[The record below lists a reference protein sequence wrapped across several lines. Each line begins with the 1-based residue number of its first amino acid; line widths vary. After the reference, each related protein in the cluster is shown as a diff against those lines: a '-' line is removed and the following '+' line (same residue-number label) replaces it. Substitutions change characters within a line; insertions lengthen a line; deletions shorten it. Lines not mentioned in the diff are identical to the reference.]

1 MIHNANII
9 NILQFTMMH
18 YCSLESQPVDGQ
30 CKSHTKKHLEFEN
43 NTVDHTTFLVWPAC
57 WPRQQYMCALC
68 LKCL

>member
-9 NILQFTMMH
+9 NILQFTMTH
-18 YCSLESQPVDGQ
+18 YCSLESRLVNGR
-30 CKSHTKKHLEFEN
+30 CKSCTKKHLEFEN

-57 WPRQQYMCALC
+57 RLGQQYMCALC